1 MLEEMPAMITKTRVA
16 RELVEPAETHR
27 KPVGSQG
34 ELHTMENSGIQK
46 QRSPMTVNPISAEQL
61 G

>member
-1 MLEEMPAMITKTRVA
+1 MLEEMPAMIAKTRVA

-46 QRSPMTVNPISAEQL
+46 Q
-61 G
+61 